1 MTALISPTTSLAS
14 RQCVA
19 STRSRDIGTVLNLFL
34 VSITVQRSKRSSEHQ
49 KSEFEEVVIGQ
60 RTVIRV
66 CSVLYD
72 CTSRRYFQSIPPPQ
86 FQLRDLELSLIP
98 ADGTTWTQAGRT
110 HPEESRLGLPGISP
124 NGFKAHPPLAVAIA
138 RLVKRQLATDF
149 HENIATQL
157 HLADQHE
164 TERMLSRTVPH

>member
-1 MTALISPTTSLAS
+1 MTALISPTTSLES

-19 STRSRDIGTVLNLFL
+19 STRSRGIGTVQALLGIDHRSE
-34 VSITVQRSKRSSEHQ
+34 VETVVRASKIRIRGSRHRSANCNSGLQRFVRLHQSPVFSKHPASSVE
-49 KSEFEEVVIGQ
+49 
-60 RTVIRV
+60 
-66 CSVLYD
+66 
-72 CTSRRYFQSIPPPQ
+72 
-86 FQLRDLELSLIP
+86 LRDLELSLIP

-138 RLVKRQLATDF
+138 RLVKRQPVTDF
-149 HENIATQL
+149 HESIATQL